1 MDAMNEQATVQSS
14 RDGRFD
20 AADSGATTVAE
31 VKRKLELLECRF
43 TMPLPPQSVGGG
55 GTASSSP
62 AVAGSPTATHNP
74 EQNISAAMSL
84 TTTAPSIPVAFSPQ
98 MLRTNNSQH
107 SFGFD
112 HAPAVLY
119 NGTSTSRSHP
129 ATTEHS
135 KRVSSSPVA
144 VVAPPIPTSAA
155 ERGDGRTTPDWQT
168 IAAQHMAKV
177 AMEQQQQQEQYSR
190 GLLNYN
196 AHSQD
201 RTLLT
206 SHVVIGSSTTAAHS
220 QLATKEDES
229 NISLI
234 QESPA
239 PLSSLPL
246 AIPIEATAMKA
257 IYVRTNVGSVSTL
270 TQ

>member
-1 MDAMNEQATVQSS
+1 MDAMSEQATVQSS

-43 TMPLPPQSVGGG
+43 TMPLQSPLLPPVGGG

-62 AVAGSPTATHNP
+62 AVACSPTATHNP

-84 TTTAPSIPVAFSPQ
+84 TTTAPSIPVAFNQQ

-119 NGTSTSRSHP
+119 NATSTSRAHP
-129 ATTEHS
+129 ATTDHS

-144 VVAPPIPTSAA
+144 VVAPPIPTSTA

-177 AMEQQQQQEQYSR
+177 AMEQQQQQQEQYSR
-190 GLLNYN
+190 GLLNDN

-206 SHVVIGSSTTAAHS
+206 SHVV
-220 QLATKEDES
+220 LATKEDES

-234 QESPA
+234 QESPT
-239 PLSSLPL
+239 PMSSLPL
-246 AIPIEATAMKA
+246 DIPIEATAMKA
-257 IYVRTNVGSVSTL
+257 IYVRTYVGSVSTL